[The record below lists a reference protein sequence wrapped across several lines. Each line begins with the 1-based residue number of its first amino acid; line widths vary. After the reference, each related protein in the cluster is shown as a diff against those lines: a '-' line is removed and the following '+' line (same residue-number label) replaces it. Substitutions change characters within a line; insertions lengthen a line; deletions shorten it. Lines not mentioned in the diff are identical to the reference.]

1 MKSNKRMTYCKVLML
16 GVGYASLI
24 SAENQARMP
33 ILNTCEYWSSKDD
46 MSLEVGRVV
55 LHFSEY
61 PIVNSLP
68 STKQGA
74 HHHVFFI
81 PAAGIKNND
90 MRFIMQAAR
99 QNNNKWYK
107 ISLSFEKKPI
117 PGIKIVLIYDP
128 EKVIMEHSAF
138 DTLGLHKG
146 VCFTLYNK
154 SMLDALRSNER
165 SLLRVVCIASHVVVA

>member
-1 MKSNKRMTYCKVLML
+1 ML

-46 MSLEVGRVV
+46 MSLEVGKVV

-68 STKQGA
+68 SMARGTHQ
-74 HHHVFFI
+74 HVFFI
-81 PAAGIKNND
+81 PAAGVASNEV
-90 MRFIMQAAR
+90 RFIMQAAR
-99 QNNNKWYK
+99 QNNNQWYK
-107 ISLSFEKKPI
+107 VSFSFEKKPI
-117 PGIKIVLIYDP
+117 PGIKVVLIYDP
-128 EKVIMEHSAF
+128 EKVIMEHASF
-138 DTLGLHKG
+138 DTLGMHKG

-154 SMLDALRSNER
+154 AMLDVLRSNER
-165 SLLRVVCIASHVVVA
+165 SLLRVVQIAPRAVVA